1 MKDLNELG
9 LKDITLNFDTGELDD
24 IQLVQGDT
32 KTRGFN
38 VELVSNSGEVIQ
50 PNADIT
56 LKLFGTN
63 LNDPTKT
70 YYTVANVIDNK
81 YQVFFSTDMLGK
93 MGKVEF
99 QLALYQGTDKL
110 IQSNTY
116 ISEVGKSLCNG
127 GATGKDLVVDFTKL
141 EKALERVD
149 IQEKAY
155 KDSLQKQEAI
165 RVDVANKQ
173 RQVST
178 DATTVEKIRTDMEDV
193 MDAEE
198 SRVEA
203 EKKRVSQEKG
213 RESAE
218 KDRNSQENN
227 RIEAERDRQNFEL
240 EIAKAETARVSAEN
254 SRASAESTRSSQE
267 STRQSNEDERKSA
280 ENSRVS
286 AEDTRESQ
294 EKTRQSQ
301 ETQRVEAENKRK
313 TTFEGWDDIMQGV
326 IPNATADTAGVVKV
340 ESREEETAPY
350 SVPSVVAMSECL
362 NDIYEEIFKK
372 ADKSDLEKVK
382 FQLPRLKIGE
392 DTSKIP
398 NNSYFIE
405 TNEVELKQNLSEENI
420 IVLGD
425 RDGVKAEDIENL
437 VDLKGVQLTK
447 KPDDY
452 SATQAESIVGVS
464 GVFKEVAEE
473 LFKNGKDYSDYL
485 IILGTT
491 DEYFPEILQ
500 SFEMVK
506 KVTGSRKI
514 IHVFDSEIKKKV
526 TPESY
531 DNNIGLMEMVM
542 EPDKGI
548 RYAKFLRGGDI
559 LRYKDSTGKIH

>member
-38 VELVSNSGEVIQ
+38 VELVSNSGEVIA
-50 PNADIT
+50 PGSNIT

-70 YYTVANVIDNK
+70 YYTVANVIDGK

-116 ISEVGKSLCNG
+116 ISDVTKSLCNG

-155 KDSLQKQEAI
+155 KDSLQKQEVIKADI
-165 RVDVANKQ
+165 DSKQ
-173 RQVST
+173 KQVST
-178 DATTVEKIRTDMEDV
+178 DTTEVRKIRTDMEGV

-227 RIEAERDRQNFEL
+227 RIEAEKDRQNFEL
-240 EIAKAETARVSAEN
+240 ERAKAETARVSAEN
-254 SRASAESTRSSQE
+254 SRASAEKDRQSQE
-267 STRQSNEDERKSA
+267 STRETNEDKRKSA

-313 TTFEGWDDIMQGV
+313 STFEGWDLAMQGV
-326 IPNATADTAGVVKV
+326 IPNATADKAGVVKV
-340 ESREEETAPY
+340 AGLGDEETPY
-350 SVPSVVAMSECL
+350 TVYSTKVI
-362 NDIYEEIFKK
+362 D
-372 ADKSDLEKVK
+372 DKLEKVK

-398 NNSYFIE
+398 NDSYYIE
-405 TNEVELKQNLSEENI
+405 TNEMNFSGNLSDKKILAIGERDFIKHDNIQKLKDKNGLLIGSKGDFVGETIAIIGVEDFANNFPGLFEKYLKKDFSDYI
-420 IVLGD
+420 IVFGTEFD
-425 RDGVKAEDIENL
+425 TYAKYPQYFETIKAL
-437 VDLKGVQLTK
+437 
-447 KPDDY
+447 
-452 SATQAESIVGVS
+452 
-464 GVFKEVAEE
+464 
-473 LFKNGKDYSDYL
+473 
-485 IILGTT
+485 
-491 DEYFPEILQ
+491 
-500 SFEMVK
+500 
-506 KVTGSRKI
+506 TGSRNFV
-514 IHVFDSEIKKKV
+514 HVFDPEIKASLDEV
-526 TPESY
+526 SY
-531 DNNIGLMEMVM
+531 DDNISLMEMVS
-542 EPDKGI
+542 EDPKIEYKFI
-548 RYAKFLRGGDI
+548 RAFRGGDI
-559 LRYKDSTGKIH
+559 LRYKDKDGKIH